1 MELSDCAKK
10 EKKKTQTSEIRASV
24 FQNTRFHSRFEGVCT
39 PVCLHSVR
47 VVLSTRR
54 PSRQR
59 RPACAPCVQALSSLL
74 SVLPLSLQERNRAL
88 LPSPRNYRRICF
100 SKSVKKQKTFFPLK
114 TTTITLILNVQCF
127 SLSHTDRNSIIASP
141 ILIVWILIFFP
152 FYCFV
157 FVLCF

>member
-1 MELSDCAKK
+1 MIVL
-10 EKKKTQTSEIRASV
+10 KKKRRRKRKLLKFVLQFFRTHVSTHVLKACVRRCVCIQCLLCSALEGRQDRGILRAH
-24 FQNTRFHSRFEGVCT
+24 R
-39 PVCLHSVR
+39 
-47 VVLSTRR
+47 
-54 PSRQR
+54 
-59 RPACAPCVQALSSLL
+59 VQALSSLL

-100 SKSVKKQKTFFPLK
+100 SKSLKKQKTFFPLK